1 MGHGW
6 LLNSIGG
13 IPAFL
18 LYAAA
23 GAAFLSAFGSI
34 YGMLTRHDEVK
45 LIREGNIAAAV
56 GYGGNLI
63 GFSIPLSRSIQQAA
77 SIPDLAI
84 WAVMA
89 LIVQFLIY
97 KVVEWLL
104 LPNLSE
110 RIEKGELSAG
120 VTLGAAA
127 IAGGLINSAA
137 MTL

>member
-1 MGHGW
+1 MGQGW
-6 LLNSIGG
+6 FLNSIGG

-18 LYAAA
+18 LYAVA
-23 GAAFLSAFGSI
+23 GAAFLSAFVSI
-34 YGMLTRHDEVK
+34 YVRLTRHNEVQ
-45 LIREGNIAAAV
+45 LIREGNVAAAV
-56 GYGGNLI
+56 GLGGNLI

-84 WAVMA
+84 WAAMA

-97 KVVEWLL
+97 KLVEWLL
-104 LPNLSE
+104 LPDLSA

-127 IAGGLINSAA
+127 IAGGMINSAS

>member
-1 MGHGW
+1 MGQGW
-6 LLNSIGG
+6 LVHSIGG

-23 GAAFLSAFGSI
+23 GAAFLCAFVSV
-34 YGMLTRHDEVK
+34 YTWLTRHNEVQ
-45 LIREGNIAAAV
+45 LIRAGNVAAAV
-56 GYGGNLI
+56 GLGGNLI
-63 GFSIPLSRSIQQAA
+63 GFSIPLSRSIQQAS

-84 WAVMA
+84 WAAMA

-97 KVVEWLL
+97 KLVEWLL
-104 LPNLSE
+104 LPDLSA
-110 RIEKGELSAG
+110 RIERGDVAAG

-127 IAGGLINSAA
+127 IAGGMINSAA